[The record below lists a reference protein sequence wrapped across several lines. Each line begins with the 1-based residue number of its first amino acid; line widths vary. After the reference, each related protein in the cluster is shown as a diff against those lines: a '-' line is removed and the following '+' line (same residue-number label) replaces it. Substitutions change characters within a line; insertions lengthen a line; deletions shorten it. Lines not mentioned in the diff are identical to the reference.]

1 MICNNCKNEIR
12 DGAKFCP
19 SCGAKQTSGNFLKN
33 LQIRPETLFAITPGK
48 IVLIIEIVI
57 IVGLF
62 IFFDNYDFSKNYNNG
77 TEFNNGTVYI
87 GSTDNNYPT
96 YTIDEANT
104 KAKLAYTAL
113 KSYFKKNPVTKS
125 NFDVEYEVTNTLFGG
140 VFDGI
145 IDDGYVDIIFET
157 TSDFT
162 VQWKNQ
168 GFIGQYPNPIGED
181 YKYSVE
187 WGKIFE
193 GYSYYFDDI
202 FKYDVEYDGH
212 NELITITKYIGK
224 SCYVDIPPYFKGRV
238 VVAIDERAFE
248 GTNVETVIIGDSIET
263 IGDNAFHN
271 CKLLK
276 TIEFRGDVKEIGN
289 YAFEGCNGIT
299 EIEIPDSVETIGY
312 RAFGFCT
319 GLKEI
324 KIPDSVETIEDFAF
338 DCCTSLKKVK
348 IPDSVKVIGEG
359 AFMSCENLE
368 DVSIP
373 DSVETIGGYAFYRCT
388 SLKNCKIPDSVEI
401 IYGSA
406 FDRCYRLEEIVIPDS
421 VEQIGSGAFRSCT
434 NLKYV
439 EISGSVEV
447 INNYIF
453 DGCVSLRE
461 VECDGM
467 GLFTFLKV
475 FQGSL
480 IYKKY
485 LTLFIA
491 FVVLI
496 VTIVIIII
504 KKKEINFNI
513 RLRKKQD

>member
-19 SCGAKQTSGNFLKN
+19 SCGAKQTSGNFLKK
-33 LQIRPETLFAITPGK
+33 LQIRPETLFAITPAK
-48 IVLIIEIVI
+48 IVLIVEMVI

-77 TEFNNGTVYI
+77 AVYI
-87 GSTDNNYPT
+87 GSTDNNYLT
-96 YTIDEANT
+96 YTVDEANT

-193 GYSYYFDDI
+193 GYSYNLGDYEEFLNYVGDNFEYNI
-202 FKYDVEYDGH
+202 EFNGYDEV
-212 NELITITKYIGK
+212 ITITKYIGK
-224 SCYVDIPPYFKGRV
+224 SCYVEIPTIIFRRT

-276 TIEFRGDVKEIGN
+276 TIEFCGDVKEIGN

-312 RAFGFCT
+312 GAFYECT

-324 KIPDSVETIEDFAF
+324 KIPDSVETIGGYAF
-338 DCCTSLKKVK
+338 YCCTSLKNCK
-348 IPDSVKVIGEG
+348 IPDSVKEIGEG

-368 DVSIP
+368 DVS
-373 DSVETIGGYAFYRCT
+373 
-388 SLKNCKIPDSVEI
+388 IPDSVEI

-434 NLKYV
+434 ELKYV

-461 VECDGM
+461 VESDGM

-491 FVVLI
+491 FVVVI
-496 VTIVIIII
+496 VTVVIIII
-504 KKKEINFNI
+504 KKKGINFNI